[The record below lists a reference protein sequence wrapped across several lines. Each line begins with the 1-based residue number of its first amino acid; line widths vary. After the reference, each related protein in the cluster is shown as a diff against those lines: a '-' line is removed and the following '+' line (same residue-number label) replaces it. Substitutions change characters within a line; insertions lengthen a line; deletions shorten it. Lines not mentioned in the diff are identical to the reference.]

1 MRPSI
6 LNYRGARFAVWALV
20 LMVSAMAV
28 FLSHND
34 FLSRDIGQ
42 PPNGGTWQGYVLGTV
57 GLVLIVWLSVLGI
70 AKRRYGSGNLQ
81 GWVSAH
87 VYLGSALLIVASLH
101 SALQFGFNV
110 HTLAYVLMC
119 VVIVSG
125 MLGLYFYLSYPRK
138 MALNRHNQS
147 RQQLFAELNQ
157 LNQQAQVLANRCHA
171 NVRTTVETAVARTSI
186 GGGLLDQLLARDHS
200 SVEMMV
206 EGKGADEVVRKQVA
220 NTDQR
225 TVIDY
230 IAKCIPRARKQ
241 GEAGNL
247 QNLLEIL
254 CRRQTVLGQLRR
266 DIAFAARLKVWL
278 WVHIPSTVALLVALL
293 LHVVSVF
300 FYW

>member
-1 MRPSI
+1 MHTSI
-6 LNYRGARFAVWALV
+6 LRYRRSRFAWWALV
-20 LMVSAMAV
+20 LMVSAVLV
-28 FLSHND
+28 FVSHND
-34 FLSRDIGQ
+34 FQ
-42 PPNGGTWQGYVLGTV
+42 PPNGGTWQGYVLGSV

-70 AKRRYGSGNLQ
+70 AKRRYGGGNLQ

-125 MLGLYFYLSYPRK
+125 MVGLYFYLGYPRK

-171 NVRTTVETAVARTSI
+171 NVRTAVETAVARTSI

-225 TVIDY
+225 IVIDY

-266 DIAFAARLKVWL
+266 DIAYASRLKVWL
-278 WVHIPSTVALLVALL
+278 WLHIPSTVALLVALA